1 MKAVVMTCGTGASG
15 PRWAFINYPA
25 DMGARAKRWV
35 AHRGEKL
42 VVTNGDQVKECG

>member
-1 MKAVVMTCGTGASG
+1 MTRRTGASR

-25 DMGARAKRWV
+25 DMGARAKRWGV
-35 AHRGEKL
+35 AHIGLAGEKL